1 VLEPWRQ
8 HRYNTHMLYLRKP
21 FFFAALALIALVV
34 LAELGSLAI
43 VKGAGAQ
50 AQQIQG
56 LIPAG
61 NADPRNA
68 ELRDA
73 LGQVDQNDLQ
83 KILDQEKPPGL
94 AIPALAVVDGLLLFS
109 IALLAVN
116 LVVRERV
123 FGQLQGIST
132 FIFSLVLV
140 IAAIA
145 MIFSALALLL
155 LMVALF
161 LAVPFGTLA
170 YLAIYGFFNR
180 GGAAAILGLILALKL
195 GFAICLVIAQQGF
208 LKNTM
213 LVLLILSSFV
223 ASLVVSFLLGFV
235 PGFLASITDA
245 LGAILVGICGA
256 IWAIVFLITSI
267 GGVLR
272 ALRFSK

>member
-1 VLEPWRQ
+1 
-8 HRYNTHMLYLRKP
+8 MLYLRKP

-34 LAELGSLAI
+34 LAELGSLAL
-43 VKGAGAQ
+43 VKGANVQ
-50 AQQIQG
+50 SQQIQG

-61 NADPRNA
+61 SADPRYA

-94 AIPALAVVDGLLLFS
+94 AIPNLAVVDGLLLFS

-116 LVVRERV
+116 LVVREEI
-123 FGQLQGIST
+123 FGKIQGIST
-132 FIFSLVLV
+132 LIFSVVLIIAV
-140 IAAIA
+140 IA
-145 MIFSALALLL
+145 MVLTALALLL
-155 LMVALF
+155 LMISLF
-161 LAVPFGTLA
+161 LAVPFGTLV
-170 YLAIYGFFNR
+170 YMAIYGFFNR

-208 LKNTM
+208 LKNTL

-223 ASLVVSFLLGFV
+223 ATLVVSFLHGFV

-245 LGAILVGICGA
+245 IGAIVVAICGG
-256 IWAIVFLITSI
+256 IWAVVFLITSI
-267 GGVLR
+267 GGVIR
-272 ALRFSK
+272 ALRVGK

>member
-1 VLEPWRQ
+1 
-8 HRYNTHMLYLRKP
+8 MLYLRKP
-21 FFFAALALIALVV
+21 FFIAALVLIGLVV
-34 LAELGSLAI
+34 LTELGSLAI
-43 VKGAGAQ
+43 VKGAASQ

-61 NADPRNA
+61 NNDPRYT

-94 AIPALAVVDGLLLFS
+94 AIPYLAVVDGLLLFS
-109 IALLAVN
+109 IALRAVN
-116 LVVRERV
+116 LVVRERT

-132 FIFSLVLV
+132 FIFSLVLI

-145 MIFSALALLL
+145 MIFTALALLL
-155 LMVALF
+155 LMVSLF

-180 GGAAAILGLILALKL
+180 GGASAMLALILTLKM
-195 GFAICLVIAQQGF
+195 GFAVCLVIAQQGF
-208 LKNTM
+208 LNNKM

-223 ASLVVSFLLGFV
+223 ASLVVSFLIGLV

-256 IWAIVFLITSI
+256 IWALVFLITSI